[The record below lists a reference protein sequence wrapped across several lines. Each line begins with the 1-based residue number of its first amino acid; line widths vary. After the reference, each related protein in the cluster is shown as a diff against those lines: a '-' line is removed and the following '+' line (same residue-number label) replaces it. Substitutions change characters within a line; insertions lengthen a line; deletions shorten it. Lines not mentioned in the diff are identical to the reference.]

1 MWVVGCCQC
10 SSLLAIFP
18 CLNEAFEEPVV
29 CCSKRGAQNV
39 PRVSRGS
46 PGNQRKARVA
56 AIVKIVEFP
65 KENIGFQ
72 WSWWV
77 PERPESGP
85 PRTPEHAKSGLRG
98 PDGLLEGPR
107 GALGGSLETFRE
119 LLGSFRSTF
128 CECFSTKKVIVCNF
142 QSKRGRD
149 VFSTRGHA

>member
-1 MWVVGCCQC
+1 MWVVGCCQFT
-10 SSLLAIFP
+10 SLLAIFP

-29 CCSKRGAQNV
+29 CCSKRGDKKV

-85 PRTPEHAKSGLRG
+85 RGHRNTPRAASGDQMDSWEVPGELPEALWRRFGSFWGVL
-98 PDGLLEGPR
+98 
-107 GALGGSLETFRE
+107 GALFGGILWPQS
-119 LLGSFRSTF
+119 G
-128 CECFSTKKVIVCNF
+128 VIVNY
-142 QSKRGRD
+142 KIR
-149 VFSTRGHA
+149 